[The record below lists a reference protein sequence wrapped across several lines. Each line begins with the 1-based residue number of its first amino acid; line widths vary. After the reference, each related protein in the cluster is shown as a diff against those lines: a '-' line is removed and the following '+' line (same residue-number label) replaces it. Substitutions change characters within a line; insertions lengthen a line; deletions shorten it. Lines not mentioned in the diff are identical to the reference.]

1 MVLIWP
7 ILSRIRSESE
17 NSQILWFLSNI
28 QFSYVASVR
37 EKMIKIDE
45 KKVKNVIFLNLE
57 QN

>member
-7 ILSRIRSESE
+7 ILSRIHSESG

-28 QFSYVASVR
+28 QFLYVASVR